1 MCNTTCTLMSWRS
14 STPMP
19 ACTETPTQRRPIIEA
34 HPTNSL
40 IPPLEEDDLAVLMH
54 DIQENGLLQPIVL
67 DSSGRILDGRGRLT
81 ACERLNIEPAFVTYD
96 GAGIDI
102 YSLSVNLKRRSF
114 SKGMCAMITVKA
126 RASLGYACPD
136 SGQTARPD
144 AGQEAR
150 PESGHTVRDIEE
162 QLGVARAV
170 IGRANVVWQYAPDLV
185 DSVISGAVGLDRA
198 YEVARQKKAQTESA
212 EAQLAKLRM
221 TDPALAA
228 RVADGE
234 LTLQGAWAEHKARQ
248 EEEIRQRRVA
258 THLLCEILPSLA
270 QIRGTRTFSLYDP
283 DLSPPGRAV
292 TRETIEHASSA
303 LAEAAS
309 VWAERDLP

>member
-1 MCNTTCTLMSWRS
+1 
-14 STPMP
+14 
-19 ACTETPTQRRPIIEA
+19 
-34 HPTNSL
+34 
-40 IPPLEEDDLAVLMH
+40 MH
-54 DIQENGLLQPIVL
+54 DIQETGLLQPIVL
-67 DSSGRILDGRGRLT
+67 DSSGRILDGRGRLA

-96 GAGIDI
+96 GAGSDI

-126 RASLGYACPD
+126 RASLGYACPE
-136 SGQTARPD
+136 SGQTARPESGQD
-144 AGQEAR
+144 ARPESGQDAR

-270 QIRGTRTFSLYDP
+270 QIRGTRTFALYDP

-292 TRETIEHASSA
+292 TRDTIEHASSA